1 VVAGV
6 VKTGRVAP
14 PLVLAVL
21 VCTLAAAVE
30 HFVPPDAGQ
39 TINRATTVSVAAK
52 VRTGTLD
59 YPRTAVDSDSFAVH
73 VARPARRIVS
83 QYWSIDEYVYS
94 LVPPERVV
102 AVSESAYLPNIS
114 NVYSEVQE
122 FHPAIATDP
131 ERVLR
136 LDPDL
141 LLVSNGSRADFCAL
155 VRSTHLPIYR
165 VFTTFTTLA
174 QVAETIRLTGY
185 LTGEDRAATDEVNR
199 FWSEIQRAQSHR
211 KPDVKSPRILGLSG
225 HSSYGT
231 ETLFDDIVRT
241 LGGIN
246 VGAEAGLK
254 GYDAINTE
262 QIVHWNP
269 EWIISGADHGKTAQ
283 VLSTL
288 LTDPAI
294 ATTQAARDG
303 HILVF
308 DFNVFLP
315 TSPFTIALIN
325 AIAEAIYE

>member
-6 VKTGRVAP
+6 VKAGRFAP
-14 PLVLAVL
+14 LLMLAIL

-30 HFVPPDAGQ
+30 HFVPPDAGL
-39 TINRATTVSVAAK
+39 TINRAAAVSTAAK
-52 VRTGTLD
+52 VRTGTSG

-94 LVPPERVV
+94 VVPPERVV

-114 NVYSEVQE
+114 NVYREVQKL
-122 FHPAIATDP
+122 HPAIATDP

-141 LLVSNGSRADFCAL
+141 LLVSNSSRADFCAL
-155 VRSTHLPIYR
+155 VRSTQIPIFR
-165 VFTTFTTLA
+165 VLTTFTTLA

-185 LTGEDRAATDEVNR
+185 LTGQDQAATDEVNH
-199 FWSEIQRAQSHR
+199 FWSEIQRAKGHR
-211 KPDVKSPRILGLSG
+211 KPGATSPRILGLSG

-241 LGGIN
+241 LGGVN

-254 GYDAINTE
+254 GYAAINTE

-288 LTDPAI
+288 LDDPTI
-294 ATTQAARDG
+294 AVTQAAHDG

-308 DFNVFLP
+308 GFNVFLP
-315 TSPFTIALIN
+315 TSPFTTLLVN
-325 AIAEAIYE
+325 AMAEAIYD

>member
-6 VKTGRVAP
+6 VKAGRFAP
-14 PLVLAVL
+14 LLVLAIL

-30 HFVPPDAGQ
+30 HFVPADAGL
-39 TINRATTVSVAAK
+39 TINRAMAVNAAK
-52 VRTGTLD
+52 VRTGTSE
-59 YPRTAVDSDSFAVH
+59 YPRTAVDSDSFVVH

-94 LVPPERVV
+94 VVSPERVV
-102 AVSESAYLPNIS
+102 AVSESAYLANIS
-114 NVYSEVQE
+114 NVSREVQK

-155 VRSTHLPIYR
+155 VRSTQIPIYR

-185 LTGEDRAATDEVNR
+185 LTGQDQAATDEVNR
-199 FWSEIQRAQSHR
+199 FWSEIQRAKDHR
-211 KPDVKSPRILGLSG
+211 RPGAKSPRVLGFSG

-231 ETLFDDIVRT
+231 ETLFDDIVRA
-241 LGGIN
+241 LGGVN

-269 EWIISGADHGKTAQ
+269 EWIISGADHGKATQ
-283 VLSTL
+283 VLATL
-288 LTDPAI
+288 LADPAI
-294 ATTQAARDG
+294 AVTQAARDG

-315 TSPFTIALIN
+315 TSPFTTILVN
-325 AIAEAIYE
+325 AMAEAIYD